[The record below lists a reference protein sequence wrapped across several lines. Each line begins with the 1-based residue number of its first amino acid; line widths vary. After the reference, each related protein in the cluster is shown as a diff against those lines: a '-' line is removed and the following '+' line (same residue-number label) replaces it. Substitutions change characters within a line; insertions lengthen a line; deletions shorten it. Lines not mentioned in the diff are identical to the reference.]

1 MKASDLIKKSL
12 DIQVIYKNI
21 EERNSNGE
29 FKYFIPHFVYVS
41 DEVKLKLIA
50 DGFKVY
56 IGNWSNFSPNDLIIE
71 W

>member
-1 MKASDLIKKSL
+1 MKASDLKKKSI
-12 DIQVIYKNI
+12 DIESIYKEI
-21 EERNSNGE
+21 ESMNSAGQ
-29 FKYFIPHFVYVS
+29 FKHVIPHFIYVS
-41 DEVKLKLIA
+41 DEVKLKLMA